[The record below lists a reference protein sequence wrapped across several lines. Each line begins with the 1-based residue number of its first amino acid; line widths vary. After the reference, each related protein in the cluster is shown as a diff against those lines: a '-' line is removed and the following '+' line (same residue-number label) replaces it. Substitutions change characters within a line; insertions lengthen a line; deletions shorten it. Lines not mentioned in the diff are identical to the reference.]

1 MQHAPKWLTC
11 HIAQIEALAELG
23 AARAIDAA
31 YVFDEA
37 VDARAERGTGGNRG
51 DADGGGDAEEAH
63 GVDDDEF
70 EAEGE
75 DHAWDWHGEEADGG
89 LLWDGSDDE
98 FNHNGDPGEREV
110 PVKPVK
116 LGVPSSSSRP

>member
-1 MQHAPKWLTC
+1 MQHAPKRLTR
-11 HIAQIEALAELG
+11 HIAQVEALAELG
-23 AARAIDAA
+23 ATRAIDAA

-37 VDARAERGTGGNRG
+37 VDARAERGAGGDRG

-89 LLWDGSDDE
+89 LLWDGADDE
-98 FNHNGDPGEREV
+98 FDHNGDPGEGEV
-110 PVKPVK
+110 PVEPVE
-116 LGVPSSSSRP
+116 LGVVS